1 MAGCDSPFMDD
12 RRAPGASGKA
22 EKHPSWIMFDDDED
36 IPDPEPPLPARV
48 ARRAL
53 VLSALCCRSGIED
66 DADNPEAEAFRRD
79 VLAWLEEVGASEEAE
94 PEERAVLSAPLGTL
108 TERQV
113 IDCGWRAEGLGVLA
127 WALGRCDLPSYQ
139 TTVSAPDVADT
150 IDFMKP
156 EAARMIDGAKLRDS
170 EQLET
175 LAERLLALHWRLR
188 QFSLNPEHMDFES
201 FARTAYF
208 GPLDVGGL
216 DLVRGDL
223 AVDGRPLMDV
233 GESRWNECMS
243 IARERQQAANW
254 LCGQEVL
261 YSDVTCD
268 T

>member
-1 MAGCDSPFMDD
+1 MT
-12 RRAPGASGKA
+12 
-22 EKHPSWIMFDDDED
+22 DDDED
-36 IPDPEPPLPARV
+36 TLDPEPPPPERV

-53 VLSALCCRSGIED
+53 VLAALCCRSGIED
-66 DADNPEAEAFRRD
+66 DADNPDAEAFRRD
-79 VLAWLEEVGASEEAE
+79 VLAWLGEVSAGEEAE
-94 PEERAVLSAPLGTL
+94 SEELAVLSAPLGTL

-127 WALGRCDLPSYQ
+127 WALGRYDLPSYA
-139 TTVSAPDVADT
+139 TAVNAADVADALE
-150 IDFMKP
+150 FMTP
-156 EAARMIDGAKLRDS
+156 EAAHTIDSAVLRDS
-170 EQLET
+170 GQLET

-201 FARTAYF
+201 SARTAYL
-208 GPLDVGGL
+208 GPLDVEGL
-216 DLVRGDL
+216 ELVRGDL
-223 AVDGRPLMDV
+223 AIDGRPLMDV
-233 GESRWNECMS
+233 GEPRWNECMS